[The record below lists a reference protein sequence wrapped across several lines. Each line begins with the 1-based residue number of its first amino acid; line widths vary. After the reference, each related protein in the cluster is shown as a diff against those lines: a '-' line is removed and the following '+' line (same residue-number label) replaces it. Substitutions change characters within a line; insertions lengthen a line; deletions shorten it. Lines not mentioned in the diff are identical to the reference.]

1 VPAKVRREL
10 SEEERDG
17 IRGNAAHYRELSGAH
32 ATLGQLGS

>member
-1 VPAKVRREL
+1 VRREL